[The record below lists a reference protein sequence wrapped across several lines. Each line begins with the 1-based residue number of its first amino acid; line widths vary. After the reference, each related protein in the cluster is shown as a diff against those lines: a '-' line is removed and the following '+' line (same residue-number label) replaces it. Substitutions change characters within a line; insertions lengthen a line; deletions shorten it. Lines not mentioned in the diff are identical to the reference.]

1 VLPRHRAWLLSVAPA
16 QSPQAVDG
24 CEVVAPGWLSLR
36 RGARFP
42 GTTSGGLRIEL
53 RCAPHS
59 RKNNF
64 LRTSGSDRACNTLTR
79 LTQP

>member
-1 VLPRHRAWLLSVAPA
+1 MLPRHRAMLLFVAPA

-24 CEVVAPGWLSLR
+24 GEVVAPDGSAR
-36 RGARFP
+36 RNARCP

-59 RKNNF
+59 TKNSF